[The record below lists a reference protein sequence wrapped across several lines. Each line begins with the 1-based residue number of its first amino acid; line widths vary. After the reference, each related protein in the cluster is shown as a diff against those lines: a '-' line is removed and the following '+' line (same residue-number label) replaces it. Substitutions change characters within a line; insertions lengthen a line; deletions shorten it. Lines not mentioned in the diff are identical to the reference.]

1 MWIQTWNFFLSWFAH
16 PDITGIS
23 LAISF
28 GIIWLVA
35 FWPPLIRRPRL
46 WAVLLASA
54 LVTLVSVSL
63 VQIPLQ
69 VLVGRGLGLAWSQ
82 GVLAGWIMLTAIPQI
97 LVSGLIQEG
106 AKLVPVVFWWWR
118 SGKNISPLMGL
129 LTGAVAGA
137 GLGIFEAQWVHGM
150 VLRSGW
156 SWSMVSE
163 GGLITLVAFWER
175 FIIVAFHI
183 SVTALAGYGL
193 ARGWG
198 WQLYLVAALLHSV
211 TNYSAAFVQSGLLSY
226 TQVEVFVTAWVVLIT
241 AGVLWLRW
249 RETGPLSG
257 TGEVREDPPGN
268 VVENGEKPPAAS
280 A

>member
-1 MWIQTWNFFLSWFAH
+1 MWTQTWNFFLSWFAQ

-28 GIIWLVA
+28 GIIWLAA
-35 FWPPLIRRPRL
+35 FWPPLIRKPRL

-54 LVTLVSVSL
+54 LLTLVSISL

-69 VLVGRGLGLAWSQ
+69 VLVGRGLGLAWSEE
-82 GVLAGWIMLTAIPQI
+82 VLAAWIMLAAIPQI
-97 LVSGLIQEG
+97 LVSGLVQEG
-106 AKLVPVVFWWWR
+106 AKLLPVVFWWWR
-118 SGKNISPLMGL
+118 SGKRLTPRMGL
-129 LTGAVAGA
+129 LVGAVAGA

-156 SWSMVSE
+156 TWSMVSE
-163 GGLITLVAFWER
+163 GGLMTLAAFWER
-175 FIIVAFHI
+175 FIIVAFHT

-198 WQLYLVAALLHSV
+198 WQLYLVAALLHAV
-211 TNYSAAFVQSGLLSY
+211 TNYSATFVQSGLLSY
-226 TQVEVFVTAWVVLIT
+226 TEVEAFVTVWVVLIT

-249 RETGPLSG
+249 KETGALPASG
-257 TGEVREDPPGN
+257 EEEIPPPEN
-268 VVENGEKPPAAS
+268 IVENGEEPPAAPE
-280 A
+280 